1 MSADDCEAGVMMMMM
16 SCCASCGIA
25 EADDIKL
32 KECTNCDLHKEA
44 CKKRRDVELRDEL
57 LFKQPESNR
66 WGDCPICCIP
76 MPLDAAKSTMQACCS
91 KIVCNGCSHANKLRE
106 IERMLAPGTK
116 EGRLEYKCSFCR
128 EPVLSTMEEHDKQRM
143 KRIEVNDPVA
153 MFSWGL
159 EQYYKADYSS
169 AFEYFTRAAELGELD
184 AHYTLSLMYY
194 NGHGVEKD
202 TEKKMYHAEEAAIGG
217 HPDARYIL
225 GCHEWNNGNTERAV
239 KHWIIAATQGHDES
253 IKPLMDEFRRGFVS
267 KDDLAAALRA
277 HQAAVD
283 ATKSP
288 QREAAEEYRRKM
300 KKKKSSK

>member
-1 MSADDCEAGVMMMMM
+1 MM

-25 EADDIKL
+25 EADDITL
-32 KECTNCDLHKEA
+32 KECATCDLVRYCSDECQENHASQNEVA
-44 CKKRRDVELRDEL
+44 CKKRAAELRDEL
-57 LFKQPESNR
+57 LFKQPDSSHL
-66 WGDCPICCIP
+66 GDCPICCLP

-128 EPVLSTMEEHDKQRM
+128 EPVLSTMEEHHKQRM

-202 TEKKMYHAEEAAIGG
+202 TEKKMYHAEGLLLAGIPVLDAI
-217 HPDARYIL
+217 L
-225 GCHEWNNGNTERAV
+225 
-239 KHWIIAATQGHDES
+239 
-253 IKPLMDEFRRGFVS
+253 EFGMRS
-267 KDDLAAALRA
+267 MAI
-277 HQAAVD
+277 
-283 ATKSP
+283 P
-288 QREAAEEYRRKM
+288 REQ
-300 KKKKSSK
+300 